1 MSHYHRY
8 YGPGSNLKPAMDY
21 LISKGAT
28 SPEKAISLTE
38 IESEDFRELIRLNTQ
53 TSYFF
58 AVTPEGKYWI
68 RENKLKTQNILL
80 KGILI
85 FFVIFLLFVLISS
98 ILSIGFFSV
107 FFSGFLEIFKGLQ
120 VNI

>member
-1 MSHYHRY
+1 MAHIHRY
-8 YGPGSNLKPAMDY
+8 YGPGSNFQPAMDY

-53 TSYFF
+53 TSHFF

-68 RENKLKTQNILL
+68 RESKIKTQNILL
-80 KGILI
+80 IGILI
-85 FFVIFLLFVLISS
+85 FFVTFLLFVLFSS
-98 ILSIGFFSV
+98 AISIGFFSV
-107 FFSGFLEIFKGLQ
+107 ILTRFLELFKG
-120 VNI
+120 I